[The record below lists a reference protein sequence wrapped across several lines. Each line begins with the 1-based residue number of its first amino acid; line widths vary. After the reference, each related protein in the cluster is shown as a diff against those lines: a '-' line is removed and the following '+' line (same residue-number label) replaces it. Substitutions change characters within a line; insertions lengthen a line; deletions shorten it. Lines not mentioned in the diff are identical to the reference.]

1 MCKPACLPLRLQHD
15 RRRHDAFFLFLGL
28 ARPAQAGRSHG
39 AFHEA
44 VEPVHNTPGFYKMS
58 VTAHF
63 MNPMNLF
70 TTRVGG
76 GEIVALPAPVFPLQI
91 T

>member
-1 MCKPACLPLRLQHD
+1 M
-15 RRRHDAFFLFLGL
+15 

-76 GEIVALPAPVFPLQI
+76 GEIVAPFFRYRSHESSLAGS
-91 T
+91 